1 MGTLTSASKVT
12 CGDTALDE
20 DDTPSVRSVHG
31 YREVATVTDDSL
43 AQMVERKVN
52 EAVLGIH
59 QIQNPITRAKRAG
72 DLTDYLM
79 ARIEDLAAIRRRAV
93 AEALE
98 WPGGS
103 MEKVTAELGVSRSAV
118 VKLAPPDLRRQIAE
132 ELRERLARGFNPPPL
147 KPGAARLARK
157 GISAPSSEKD
167 K

>member
-1 MGTLTSASKVT
+1 MRNANLRHSVT
-12 CGDTALDE
+12 RFDTVLD
-20 DDTPSVRSVHG
+20 DYDTPGVRSVER
-31 YREVATVTDDSL
+31 YKEVAKVTNDPL
-43 AQMVERKVN
+43 AQMVEMKVN

-59 QIQNPITRAKRAG
+59 QTQNPITRAKRAG

-147 KPGAARLARK
+147 RPGAARLARK
-157 GISAPSSEKD
+157 GLSAPTSEKD
-167 K
+167 E